1 MPRETSGAETPP
13 EKIKQS
19 SDEPDC
25 GPGTRDE
32 QKCKDIKGCHF
43 TQDEECLP
51 VSHPIA
57 SAEIKSNPLNELTR
71 TKNYQQVMLKEKL
84 NPTEAQ
90 EEKCEKDEDCGE
102 NRECNQETKECQ
114 VKKGEEYKPPE
125 LPQPKQTTPSNPNPL
140 TTAAQRAA
148 QKAAQQAAK
157 KELLK
162 NLEKNDKFKKAAE
175 IAAKAE
181 TTADTVRQAKEKVD
195 AIKKIQEN
203 VNSLKPGIDR
213 AKSAAA
219 AKKKGYTSIGGGRKT
234 QKNKKRKKRQ
244 TRKQKKKKP
253 IKNNLPK
260 VGKIVENINGT
271 KYKIV
276 GIVKHKNNSVS
287 IRVTEVNP
295 KISKKVRSKMKKLKK
310 DGIIVESVIQYTK
323 SMFDV
328 NFKK

>member
-1 MPRETSGAETPP
+1 MQITVTVDSDPDNLVKILGPGGNSTSAVLTAAANAINESSSDKSETSDKSKTVAQEIIKPETTKQRAPSKAKKDEVPRETSGAETPP

-125 LPQPKQTTPSNPNPL
+125 LPQPKQTTPSIL
-140 TTAAQRAA
+140 I
-148 QKAAQQAAK
+148 
-157 KELLK
+157 L
-162 NLEKNDKFKKAAE
+162 
-175 IAAKAE
+175 
-181 TTADTVRQAKEKVD
+181 
-195 AIKKIQEN
+195 
-203 VNSLKPGIDR
+203 
-213 AKSAAA
+213 
-219 AKKKGYTSIGGGRKT
+219 
-234 QKNKKRKKRQ
+234 
-244 TRKQKKKKP
+244 
-253 IKNNLPK
+253 
-260 VGKIVENINGT
+260 
-271 KYKIV
+271 
-276 GIVKHKNNSVS
+276 
-287 IRVTEVNP
+287 
-295 KISKKVRSKMKKLKK
+295 
-310 DGIIVESVIQYTK
+310 
-323 SMFDV
+323 
-328 NFKK
+328 